1 MLMSV
6 DLTSSGLDNNSNL
19 FFSQKLPRYNNEIA
33 FHYREFRRK
42 RLIDLTG
49 VYGGKVFIKIYH
61 NGNKEETNLFSQL
74 TGKFLDHIFN

>member
-19 FFSQKLPRYNNEIA
+19 FFSQKLPYYNNEIA
-33 FHYREFRRK
+33 FHYRELRRK

-61 NGNKEETNLFSQL
+61 NGNKEEIKLFSQL